1 MYYLFV
7 ANLAF
12 TLFLTYTDYGSTD
25 EIIYWS
31 MLTLALLFQH
41 IAEKLIDEIRNQKD
55 NKNSKN

>member
-1 MYYLFV
+1 MYFIFLGS
-7 ANLAF
+7 LAF

-31 MLTLALLFQH
+31 MLTLTFLLQH

-55 NKNSKN
+55 SKNSKN